1 MNVRNYLNE
10 VSFCWV
16 YREANKALHI
26 LAKWSLKRAV
36 FECFDLGHCPQV
48 LLMSYWRSP
57 SKKMSYRTIEGS
69 ICLVVFCLFYL
80 IVFYFCWCF
89 NKSFVLIPPKKKKK
103 KWASYVTTYEWS
115 RKKRGCKLTHLV
127 GIMILSFRNVSITWF
142 KLNQIQEIKFS
153 L

>member
-16 YREANKALHI
+16 YQEANKAFHI
-26 LAKWSLKRAV
+26 LAKWSLKHAV

-57 SKKMSYRTIEGS
+57 LKKMSYWTIEGS

-80 IVFYFCWCF
+80 IFFYFCSCF
-89 NKSFVLIPPKKKKK
+89 KAMFSSQKKKKK
-103 KWASYVTTYEWS
+103 GASYVTTYEWS

-127 GIMILSFRNVSITWF
+127 DIMILSFRNVSITWF
-142 KLNQIQEIKFS
+142 KLNQIQEKKFS